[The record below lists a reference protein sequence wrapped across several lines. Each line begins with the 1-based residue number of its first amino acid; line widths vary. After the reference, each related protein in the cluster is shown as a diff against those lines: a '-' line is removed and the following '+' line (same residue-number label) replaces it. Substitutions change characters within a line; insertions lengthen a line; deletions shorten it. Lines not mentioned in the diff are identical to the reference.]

1 MSELQ
6 LLLAKPPLVWCDN
19 LSTVLLSANPV
30 LHARTKHIE
39 LDLYFVRENVIRKE
53 VEVRHVPSADQLADV
68 FTNIVFST
76 QFIEFRHKLR
86 IENLSTLSLRG
97 DVRED

>member
-1 MSELQ
+1 M
-6 LLLAKPPLVWCDN
+6 
-19 LSTVLLSANPV
+19 
-30 LHARTKHIE
+30 
-39 LDLYFVRENVIRKE
+39 REKVIQKE
-53 VEVRHVPSADQLADV
+53 VEVRHVPSIDQLVYV
-68 FTNIVFST
+68 FTKMVSST